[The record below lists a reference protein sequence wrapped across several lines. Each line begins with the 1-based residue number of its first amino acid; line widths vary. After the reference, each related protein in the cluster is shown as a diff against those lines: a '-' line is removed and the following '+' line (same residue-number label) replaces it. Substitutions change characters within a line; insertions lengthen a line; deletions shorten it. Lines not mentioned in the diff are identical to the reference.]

1 MQSIH
6 ARAEASEFGLVAH
19 ICVITRRH
27 TTISYSHPAIKGF
40 CISSQKVGMVCH
52 STPPEQGAST
62 VSFTIMAA
70 QSVSTKSALRLG
82 LETPL
87 GAPLRRAIMRNEAA
101 KERRFV
107 YSQASKAGVL
117 PLAGQGL
124 MDLWEPKA
132 SSDTFFILGA
142 GSSINNLT
150 DQNFR
155 EIRSHRSVGVNT
167 WPIHSF
173 IPDFYSFECV
183 SWIGDGLDFSRALRS
198 LGRADISKVRPPV
211 VVLRLKTDEEIAQ
224 LQTLPQGFEDR
235 LFFYGRVAPST
246 RRVRNLAR
254 DLSSFLHSEGTT
266 SPQVVL
272 DSGASIVR
280 MISLGISLGF
290 RRIVLTGVDL
300 NNSTYFW
307 QENPQY
313 DSRRELF
320 PIFSRQV
327 GSMHETQERGR
338 RPFVAIEM
346 FTELSKVFDKSF
358 GGQMYVSSTESALAS
373 VMPVYRWK

>member
-1 MQSIH
+1 M
-6 ARAEASEFGLVAH
+6 
-19 ICVITRRH
+19 
-27 TTISYSHPAIKGF
+27 
-40 CISSQKVGMVCH
+40 
-52 STPPEQGAST
+52 
-62 VSFTIMAA
+62 
-70 QSVSTKSALRLG
+70 
-82 LETPL
+82 
-87 GAPLRRAIMRNEAA
+87 
-101 KERRFV
+101 
-107 YSQASKAGVL
+107 
-117 PLAGQGL
+117 
-124 MDLWEPKA
+124 
-132 SSDTFFILGA
+132 
-142 GSSINNLT
+142 
-150 DQNFR
+150 
-155 EIRSHRSVGVNT
+155 GVNT

-224 LQTLPQGFEDR
+224 LQALPQGFEDR

-254 DLSSFLHSEGTT
+254 DLQSFLHSEGTT

-300 NNSTYFW
+300 NNSPYFW

-327 GSMHETQERGR
+327 GSTHETLERGR
-338 RPFVAIEM
+338 RPFVAAEM
-346 FTELSKVFDKSF
+346 FTELAQVLEKDF
-358 GGQMYVSSTESALAS
+358 GGQMYVSSKESALAS
-373 VMPVYRWK
+373 VMPVYSWS